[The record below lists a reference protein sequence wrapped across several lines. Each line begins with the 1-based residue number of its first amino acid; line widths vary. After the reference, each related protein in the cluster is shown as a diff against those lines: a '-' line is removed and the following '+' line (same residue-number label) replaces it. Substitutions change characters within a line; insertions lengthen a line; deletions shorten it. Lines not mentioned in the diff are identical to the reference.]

1 MKNNF
6 YLQHPLMAV
15 KDARMKVLIKKEKLR
30 GFGAYWFIMEQLG
43 MQPGQRAT
51 LEDIR
56 PFCNQDIPFA
66 YLKRIICEYQLFA
79 FDEDGFFTPEE
90 LNPTPKKPAKKARKS
105 AKSQPKNDENQQKV
119 SKISTNS
126 LEENSDNSLNNG
138 NLAKNKLIIKE
149 NIKDIIT
156 TATTEEKEETAAVA
170 VRPKESSDGGRQEPP
185 FPPCSPVI
193 SCDDFG
199 RPQPPLHPVRPWQ
212 ELADGLLNENSAWL
226 EIAFMRSGYAALLKR
241 HLKAAVEMFKNHII
255 AYCKGGDMLEMRD
268 IQSYFINYVNAG
280 SRTSKALHEALTA
293 LDAKVRPDNPN
304 NTDEPYRYEQF
315 IDGRRTYQGCPI
327 PDDAPPRPDETAFWD
342 EEQHGWITGKGKK
355 GKR

>member
-90 LNPTPKKPAKKARKS
+90 LNPIPKKPAKKARKS
-105 AKSQPKNDENQQKV
+105 AKSQPKNVENQQKV
-119 SKISTNS
+119 SKISTNP
-126 LEENSDNSLNNG
+126 LEDNSGNSLNNG

-156 TATTEEKEETAAVA
+156 TATTEEKEETAVA
-170 VRPKESSDGGRQEPP
+170 ADDILLGLESDDREKTQVPFCMPKAGGGVCPFGTATSMTQLTVPNDTARQPKP
-185 FPPCSPVI
+185 RSLSPSKCVI
-193 SCDDFG
+193 G
-199 RPQPPLHPVRPWQ
+199 
-212 ELADGLLNENSAWL
+212 SA
-226 EIAFMRSGYAALLKR
+226 
-241 HLKAAVEMFKNHII
+241 
-255 AYCKGGDMLEMRD
+255 
-268 IQSYFINYVNAG
+268 
-280 SRTSKALHEALTA
+280 
-293 LDAKVRPDNPN
+293 
-304 NTDEPYRYEQF
+304 
-315 IDGRRTYQGCPI
+315 
-327 PDDAPPRPDETAFWD
+327 
-342 EEQHGWITGKGKK
+342 
-355 GKR
+355 